1 MDLSHSSSLLN
12 LSLTSRGFPCGLLVH
27 PNIWHNSVIF
37 NRIFFRAASY
47 VQFKSFKKKASCCLF
62 HLFLHFLRPSLPVCT
77 CSRRGKEGA
86 CYRELC
92 PRNIKPFVAFL
103 LQAEGS
109 HFSLHF
115 FFSMATTWH
124 PPRLIRHTSAS
135 CCCHYQL
142 KLGNGLRSL
151 FQRWLSSPTCT
162 SSVDLK
168 GCWKLPATMAPSLAT
183 AQPVTPREWIPFP
196 GHQLPLR
203 LGESEEPLCPG
214 TLRLHFGLS
223 NTYLGYRLLELIT
236 PQDGL
241 SLSHAYP
248 FFFVRPSWPWP
259 AFI

>member
-1 MDLSHSSSLLN
+1 MFGSSHLK
-12 LSLTSRGFPCGLLVH
+12 RRPLVAFSTCFCTFSD
-27 PNIWHNSVIF
+27 P
-37 NRIFFRAASY
+37 
-47 VQFKSFKKKASCCLF
+47 
-62 HLFLHFLRPSLPVCT
+62 HFLSARVAEGE
-77 CSRRGKEGA
+77 RKEPA
-86 CYRELC
+86 IVSFR

-124 PPRLIRHTSAS
+124 PPRFIHHASAS
-135 CCCHYQL
+135 CCCQYQL

-151 FQRWLSSPTCT
+151 FQRWLYSAACT

-168 GCWKLPATMAPSLAT
+168 DCWKLPATMAPSLTT
-183 AQPVTPREWIPFP
+183 AQPVTPWEWIPVP

-203 LGESEEPLCPG
+203 LGESKEPLCPG
-214 TLRLHFGLS
+214 TLRLHFRLS
-223 NTYLGYRLLELIT
+223 NICLSYRLLELIT

-248 FFFVRPSWPWP
+248 FFFVHPSWPWP